1 MGLIQNTFAFGI
13 GFNLSNGGATA
24 INSTIGSFVLSRLYF
39 KPPWPSAVVWVPALV
54 VSAAVLLPPVYL
66 IIRAASD
73 GSSAVDAI
81 FRLRILEI
89 MGRTLLLVGA
99 VSTGSVILA
108 VPLAWLTVRTDL
120 PFRRIWAVL
129 TALPLVIPSY
139 VGGFIVVLVLGPRG
153 MLQGLLESI
162 FGIDRLPDISGFPG
176 AMLTLTLLSYPYV
189 LLTVRAGL
197 LRMDPA
203 LEESSRGLGQNAWST
218 FFRVILRQLRPA
230 IAAGSLLAALYT
242 LSDFGAVSLLRYE
255 TFTWAIFVQYGSALD
270 RTLGAA
276 MSLVLVGLALSMVVG
291 EVFTRGGAR
300 YYVSGSS
307 VSRPSAEI
315 KLGRWVWPALVFC
328 GIVVSAALFL
338 PMSIL
343 GYWVF
348 RGVSAGEPLLVQW
361 DAARNSLL
369 VSAVAA
375 VATVVVALPVAVMS
389 VRYLGLF
396 STVLERVTYIGFALP
411 GISIALGLVFF
422 GVNYAPP
429 LYQTT
434 GMLIFA
440 YVVLFLSPAVG
451 AARTSLLQVSP
462 RMEEAARGLGKTP
475 LKVFTTVTLPLV
487 LPGILSG
494 AALVFLLTMKE
505 LPATLILSPI
515 GFTTLATSIWAAAS
529 EAFFARA
536 AAPALLLILASSV
549 PLGFLMLRERR

>member
-1 MGLIQNTFAFGI
+1 
-13 GFNLSNGGATA
+13 
-24 INSTIGSFVLSRLYF
+24 
-39 KPPWPSAVVWVPALV
+39 
-54 VSAAVLLPPVYL
+54 
-66 IIRAASD
+66 
-73 GSSAVDAI
+73 
-81 FRLRILEI
+81 
-89 MGRTLLLVGA
+89 
-99 VSTGSVILA
+99 
-108 VPLAWLTVRTDL
+108 
-120 PFRRIWAVL
+120 
-129 TALPLVIPSY
+129 
-139 VGGFIVVLVLGPRG
+139 
-153 MLQGLLESI
+153 
-162 FGIDRLPDISGFPG
+162 
-176 AMLTLTLLSYPYV
+176 
-189 LLTVRAGL
+189 
-197 LRMDPA
+197 
-203 LEESSRGLGQNAWST
+203 
-218 FFRVILRQLRPA
+218 
-230 IAAGSLLAALYT
+230 
-242 LSDFGAVSLLRYE
+242 
-255 TFTWAIFVQYGSALD
+255 
-270 RTLGAA
+270 

-291 EVFTRGGAR
+291 EVFARGGAR

-328 GIVVSAALFL
+328 GMVVSAALFL

-348 RGVSAGEPLLVQW
+348 RGVSAGEPLLFQW

-369 VSAVAA
+369 VSAEAA
-375 VATVVVALPVAVMS
+375 VVTVVVALPVAVMS

-396 STVLERVTYIGFALP
+396 SIVLERVTYIGFALP

-440 YVVLFLSPAVG
+440 YVALFLSPAVG
-451 AARTSLLQVSP
+451 ATRTSLLQVSP

-475 LKVFTTVTLPLV
+475 LKVFTSVTLPLV

-515 GFTTLATSIWAAAS
+515 GFTTLATAIWAAAS

-536 AAPALLLILASSV
+536 AAPALLLILVSSV